1 MRQRGCRGKL
11 QILFALFGLQAHQIV
26 RVASDCLV
34 RTGIGELPR
43 WIVEGGFQ
51 SLPMAF
57 DLGGNAGLNNIVDN
71 LEQLLTQCGQR

>member
-1 MRQRGCRGKL
+1 
-11 QILFALFGLQAHQIV
+11 
-26 RVASDCLV
+26 V
-34 RTGIGELPR
+34 RTEIGELPR